1 LPHQTIIV
9 FFSVY
14 VVHGPDRIKLK
25 KILTKS
31 KFVPKKK
38 KKSTQFFDAS
48 RGRTLAI
55 IMTHTVKLSWW
66 ILSILPVSSFHP
78 TLTNEQPHRNAS
90 DTGSA
95 FCQT

>member
-31 KFVPKKK
+31 KFVPKKEK
-38 KKSTQFFDAS
+38 KKKVHNFLMPA
-48 RGRTLAI
+48 GVAL
-55 IMTHTVKLSWW
+55 
-66 ILSILPVSSFHP
+66 
-78 TLTNEQPHRNAS
+78 
-90 DTGSA
+90 
-95 FCQT
+95 